1 MVSDEYFLLTLLS
14 YRISLSLL
22 LVIKVFF
29 FVSNPLDETD
39 HFVLL
44 FYYLVDVGV
53 YGKLLREVSLLQFI
67 FVKHSSSYHH
77 LCLLLYFSL
86 EEVPQHAVV
95 DLLFR
100 QNLLFFFYLV
110 DFD

>member
-1 MVSDEYFLLTLLS
+1 MVSDDLIRLALLS

-22 LVIKVFF
+22 PVIKVFF

-44 FYYLVDVGV
+44 FYNLADIGV

-77 LCLLLYFSL
+77 LCLLLLYFFL
-86 EEVPQHAVV
+86 EEVPQHTVV

-100 QNLLFFFYLV
+100 QNLLFFYLV

>member
-1 MVSDEYFLLTLLS
+1 MVSDDYFLLALLS

-29 FVSNPLDETD
+29 FVSNPLDKTD

-44 FYYLVDVGV
+44 FYYLADVSV

-100 QNLLFFFYLV
+100 QNLLFFYLI